1 MVTVMHR
8 PPSVTVSLQLT
19 GIFFILSSRSHI
31 RGLKTGLLFFSNS
44 MLLPSLAWGYLHL
57 PWQEFKI
64 KNKNKTTLA
73 TVQEFAPCIHYPF
86 RKPVLLAWNAI
97 RNKYICVWILVPIIS
112 IYILHNGQ
120 SYMEVAIAH
129 HHISEVSQV
138 DMLKVASVW
147 RWCHKR
153 ELGD

>member
-8 PPSVTVSLQLT
+8 PPVKVSLQLA
-19 GIFFILSSRSHI
+19 GIFFILLSRSHI
-31 RGLKTGLLFFSNS
+31 RGLKTGLLFISDS
-44 MLLPSLAWGYLHL
+44 MLLPSLAWEYLHL

-73 TVQEFAPCIHYPF
+73 TVQEFAPCVHYP
-86 RKPVLLAWNAI
+86 KPVLLAWNAI
-97 RNKYICVWILVPIIS
+97 RNKYICVWILAPTIS

-147 RWCHKR
+147 WWCHKR
-153 ELGD
+153 GLWD